1 MAFAKELRKRRLI
14 AEISQQEL
22 AEALGL
28 KQGAVSS
35 YENGNSKPT
44 FEGLMRICSIL
55 QCTPNDLTADELAA
69 AQLLAN
75 P

>member
-22 AEALGL
+22 ARALGL
-28 KQGAVSS
+28 RQGAVSS

-44 FEGLMRICSIL
+44 FEGLMRICHIL
-55 QCTPNDLTADELAA
+55 KCTPNDMTADELANA
-69 AQLLAN
+69 RPVEN